1 MSYRDRDYERSSP
14 ALSGAGGDYQMEVQ
28 EDTVYVS
35 GLPPETTVDN
45 LGELFGSIG
54 IIKIDKKK
62 RPNEKKIYVYTD
74 KATGKPKGDAT
85 VTYDDPEAAKAA
97 INWFNNT
104 EFMGSKIKVE
114 IAQRKVATEVLARR
128 GRMNSGFGR
137 GGGRGGGRGRGRD
150 RDEDDGGY
158 GGGGYGDAGG
168 DAYGGGYNYGAEG
181 GGGGGG
187 RGGPPQAREGDWA
200 CPDPGCGNV
209 NWARRSTCNKCNT
222 PKPGGGGGGGG
233 GYGGRGDRDSGY
245 GGRDGGRDSRGG
257 GYGGRDGGRDSR
269 GGGRYDDAD
278 DRGYGKQT
286 SSYSSSRRDNRDRP
300 Y

>member
-1 MSYRDRDYERSSP
+1 VGRITQRRRLH
-14 ALSGAGGDYQMEVQ
+14 ALLCPLPCAGRQ
-28 EDTVYVS
+28 
-35 GLPPETTVDN
+35 
-45 LGELFGSIG
+45 
-54 IIKIDKKK
+54 
-62 RPNEKKIYVYTD
+62 
-74 KATGKPKGDAT
+74 
-85 VTYDDPEAAKAA
+85 
-97 INWFNNT
+97 
-104 EFMGSKIKVE
+104 
-114 IAQRKVATEVLARR
+114 VATEVLARR

-150 RDEDDGGY
+150 RDEEDGGY
-158 GGGGYGDAGG
+158 GGGGGGGYGGYGDGMAPHPFSSCRRLAALWCAGWLAPRLNDPLHRLTLLAAGG

-200 CPDPGCGNV
+200 CPDPGYPSTPSLPRVCFSVCRVSCVDFSHPVRRLCRCGNV
-209 NWARRSTCNKCNT
+209 NWARRSSCNKCNT
-222 PKPGGGGGGGG
+222 PKPGGGGGGGGG

-257 GYGGRDGGRDSR
+257 GGYGGRDSGYGGRDGGRDSR
-269 GGGRYDDAD
+269 DSRGGGGGRYDDAD
-278 DRGYGKQT
+278 DRGHGKQA